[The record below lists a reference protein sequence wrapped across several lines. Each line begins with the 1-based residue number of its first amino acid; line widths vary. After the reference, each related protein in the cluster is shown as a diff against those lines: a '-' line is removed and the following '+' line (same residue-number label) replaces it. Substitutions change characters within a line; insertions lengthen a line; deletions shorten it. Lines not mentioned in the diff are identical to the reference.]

1 MAYAFKQ
8 SSGVAGQVRD
18 IAIEQIDKAL
28 EAIAANED
36 FDQTVHTLRKSCKK
50 LRALLKLV
58 RPVFAE
64 YEVENDAFRAI
75 ADRFSVARDA
85 AAMVQ
90 TMSGLV
96 DNSGGQLSLDKA
108 GSVALLDRLRERA
121 RHLRQQMGEEELL
134 TLAAADFNDA
144 RTRVPAWQF
153 DASGIGIV
161 QPGLKA
167 GYRRF
172 RKRLA
177 KARKTPEGEVV
188 HEWRKATKVWWYHMR
203 LYERTA
209 PAIMENLCVRLDELG
224 ETLGD
229 HHNLMVLADWIVS
242 TRAPGDSAADSLL
255 TIIAEKQASLSDRAF
270 DLGEQLA
277 AERPG
282 AASERFDAYWQLLE

>member
-28 EAIAANED
+28 EAIAASED

-64 YEVENDAFRAI
+64 YDAENAAFRAI

-85 AAMVQ
+85 AVMVQ

-96 DNSGGQLSLDKA
+96 DHASARLSA
-108 GSVALLDRLRERA
+108 EGVGSLTLLDRLRERA
-121 RHLRQQMGEEELL
+121 RHLRRQMGEEELL
-134 TLAAADFNDA
+134 ALAVADFEEA
-144 RTRVPAWQF
+144 RARVPSWEF
-153 DASGIGIV
+153 DASGTGIV
-161 QPGLKA
+161 RPGLEA

-188 HEWRKATKVWWYHMR
+188 HDWRKAAKVWWYHMR

-209 PAIMENLCVRLDELG
+209 PAILENLCVRLDELG

-229 HHNLMVLADWIVS
+229 HHNLTVLADWIAS
-242 TRAPGDSAADSLL
+242 TRAPGDSSADTLL
-255 TIIAEKQASLSDRAF
+255 AIIAEQQAALSEKAF
-270 DLGEQLA
+270 DLGRQFA
-277 AERPG
+277 AEPPAV
-282 AASERFDAYWQLLE
+282 AAKRFNAYWQLLG

>member
-18 IAIEQIDKAL
+18 IATEQIDKAL

-58 RPVFAE
+58 RPVFDG
-64 YEVENDAFRAI
+64 YEAENDAFRAI

-85 AAMVQ
+85 AVMVQ
-90 TMSGLV
+90 TMLTLVNQSGVRLRV
-96 DNSGGQLSLDKA
+96 DGV
-108 GSVALLDRLRERA
+108 GSVTLLDRLRERA

-134 TLAAADFNDA
+134 ALAAADFNAA
-144 RTRVPAWQF
+144 RTRVPGWQF

-188 HEWRKATKVWWYHMR
+188 HDWRKAAKVWWYHMR
-203 LYERTA
+203 LYEPAA

-229 HHNLMVLADWIVS
+229 HHNLMVLSDWIVS
-242 TRAPGDSAADSLL
+242 TRASGDSSADTLL
-255 TIIAEKQASLSDRAF
+255 AIIAEQQAALSEKAF
-270 DLGEQLA
+270 VLGRQFA
-277 AERPG
+277 AESPSG
-282 AASERFDAYWQLLE
+282 AARRFDAYWQLLG

>member
-18 IAIEQIDKAL
+18 IATEQIDKAL
-28 EAIAANED
+28 EVIAASED

-58 RPVFAE
+58 RPVFAD
-64 YEVENDAFRAI
+64 YEAENAAFRAI

-85 AAMVQ
+85 AVMVQ

-96 DNSGGQLSLDKA
+96 DHSGARLSVDGV
-108 GSVALLDRLRERA
+108 GSVTLLDRLRERA

-134 TLAAADFNDA
+134 ALAAADFTEA
-144 RTRVPAWQF
+144 RARVPSWQF
-153 DASGIGIV
+153 DASGTAIV
-161 QPGLKA
+161 QPGLRA

-177 KARKTPEGEVV
+177 EARKAPEGEVV
-188 HEWRKATKVWWYHMR
+188 HDWRKAAKVWWYHMR

-209 PAIMENLCVRLDELG
+209 PAIMENLCIRLDELG

-229 HHNLMVLADWIVS
+229 HHNLMVLSDWIVS
-242 TRAPGDSAADSLL
+242 TRAPGDSSADTLL
-255 TIIAEKQASLSDRAF
+255 SIIAEQQAALSEKAF
-270 DLGEQLA
+270 ILGQQFA
-277 AERPG
+277 AEPPSG
-282 AASERFDAYWQLLE
+282 AARRFDAYWQLLG